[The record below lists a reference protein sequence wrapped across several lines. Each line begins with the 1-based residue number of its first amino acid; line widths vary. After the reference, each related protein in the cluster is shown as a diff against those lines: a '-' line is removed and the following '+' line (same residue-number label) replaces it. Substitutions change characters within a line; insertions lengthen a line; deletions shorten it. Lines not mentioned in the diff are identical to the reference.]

1 MTLPNSFGKVNRKVY
16 TFFQETEGNRNQIFV
31 QKNEQEL
38 YKKEAE
44 RSVPNKMALTKINDL
59 SFDWTDFQVLSFET
73 DTVDGAE
80 IVRTK
85 EIFQTWEITVN
96 GLRFEQLSA
105 LRHNFVVRFGTGEPL
120 LASQIADDT
129 TYWWVK
135 HILSEGLDNSNN
147 NTYTIY
153 YGLYI
158 ADSSG
163 LEEVDDNG
171 MQVRLQLT
179 LFNPTYTR

>member
-16 TFFQETEGNRNQIFV
+16 TFFQETEGNRSQILV

-38 YKKEAE
+38 YQKQVEKAE
-44 RSVPNKMALTKINDL
+44 SDKMAVTRINDL
-59 SFDWTDFQVLSFET
+59 SFDWTDFQVLEFEE
-73 DTVDGAE
+73 DGE
-80 IVRTK
+80 GVPTTK
-85 EIFQTWEITVN
+85 SIFQTWEITVN

-105 LRHNFVVRFGTGEPL
+105 LRHNFVIRFGTGEPL
-120 LASQIADDT
+120 LASEIADDT
-129 TYWWVK
+129 TLWWVK
-135 HILSEGLDNSNN
+135 HTLSENLDNEST

-163 LEEVDDNG
+163 LEEVDENG
-171 MQVRLQLT
+171 MQVKLQLT